1 MGPRCRT
8 LQSVK
13 THTDESHLGVCVCGG
28 GGGGAGRLQ
37 IGLPVNYQSEMDTT

>member
-13 THTDESHLGVCVCGG
+13 THTDESHLGVCVGG
-28 GGGGAGRLQ
+28 GGGGAVTDRITSQLS
-37 IGLPVNYQSEMDTT
+37 I